1 MTTKTPTPT
10 SAAADERA
18 AQRLQSAL
26 RPHPRADLIPAIGRR
41 EFAAFRGDI
50 ADRGIQVPLEITRES
65 VILDGHLRLR
75 AAIDL
80 GLESVPVRLVA
91 PADEVEYL
99 LLAALERRQ
108 LTASQ
113 RAALAVEL
121 DQYRQTR
128 EQARARSRANL
139 KGQPLTEVAK
149 LPPRGKT
156 RDHAATLAGVSA
168 RTIQDAATVQA
179 QDPQLF
185 EQVKHGKLPVDRAA
199 RQVRQR
205 ERDCRLAS
213 SPITFADG
221 LYDLIYAD
229 PPWRLPGRP
238 DSSRAVE
245 NHYPTMPLDQIK
257 QLAVPA
263 ARSCVLYLWAVNSL
277 LKEALEVVEAWGF
290 RYLTNYAWVKDKWG
304 LGQWNR
310 TQHELLL
317 VAVLGEVPPP
327 ATGMRKS
334 SVINAARRAHSQ
346 KPDEVYDLL
355 DWLHPHARKLELFA
369 RGTSRPGW
377 TAWGNEADNG

>member
-1 MTTKTPTPT
+1 MTNKTQTNT
-10 SAAADERA
+10 SAAANEQA
-18 AQRLQSAL
+18 AQRSPSAL
-26 RPHPRADLIPAIGRR
+26 RPHQRADLIPAVSRQ
-41 EFAAFRGDI
+41 EFVAFREDI
-50 ADRGIQVPLEITRES
+50 ADRGIQVPLEISREQ
-65 VILDGHLRLR
+65 VVLDGHLRLR
-75 AAIDL
+75 AAVEL

-121 DQYRQTR
+121 DLYRQTR

-156 RDHAATLAGVSA
+156 RDRAATLAGVSA

-185 EQVKHGKLPVDRAA
+185 EQVKQGKLPVDRAA

-205 ERDCRLAS
+205 DRDARLAA

-221 LYDLIYAD
+221 LYDLVYAD
-229 PPWRLPGRP
+229 PPWRLHGRP

-257 QLAVPA
+257 QLAVPTTA
-263 ARSCVLYLWAVNSL
+263 NSVLYLWAVNSL

-290 RYLTNYAWVKDKWG
+290 DYLTNYAWVKDKWG
-304 LGQWNR
+304 LGHWNR

-317 VAVLGEVPPP
+317 VAARGDMSPP
-327 ATGMRKS
+327 AMGLRKS
-334 SVINAARRAHSQ
+334 SVINGARRAHSE